1 MKDITLI
8 IPAKNES
15 ENIGIVIDQ
24 IEKLSL
30 NYFIILNKK
39 DNKTFDAIKNKDKI
53 IFQDLYGFGNAIL
66 SGIKNLKTKYFC
78 IFFSDGS
85 TNPDEITLLYNHLK
99 KTNSDFVF
107 GSRYLNNAS
116 SDDDTIITYLGNK
129 IFSFLGKAL
138 FNLKISDI
146 LYTFVIGKTNC
157 IKELNLKSHDF
168 SLCVELPILAK
179 KNKFEITDYPCHERS
194 RISGKKNVNELI
206 DGFKILIKMFKLYV
220 S

>member
-78 IFFSDGS
+78 IFF
-85 TNPDEITLLYNHLK
+85 
-99 KTNSDFVF
+99 
-107 GSRYLNNAS
+107 
-116 SDDDTIITYLGNK
+116 
-129 IFSFLGKAL
+129 
-138 FNLKISDI
+138 
-146 LYTFVIGKTNC
+146 
-157 IKELNLKSHDF
+157 
-168 SLCVELPILAK
+168 
-179 KNKFEITDYPCHERS
+179 
-194 RISGKKNVNELI
+194 
-206 DGFKILIKMFKLYV
+206 
-220 S
+220 